1 MLQPILLA
9 FLFSMLCLNTAA
21 QPVAEKLRT
30 AFQKFEND
38 PQLQAAIASLCVLDR
53 DGKTVFQKNASIG
66 LAPAST
72 QKVVTAAT
80 AYALLGKAFRYQTQ
94 FGYVNAGN
102 GTNSLYIKGSGDPAL
117 GSPRWNQ
124 TAEKAVLNRITGAAK
139 GAVPGNVVF
148 METTGWDGER
158 IPNGWIWED
167 IGNYYGAGS
176 GVLNW
181 RENQY
186 DLYLRSGAAEGSAV
200 MVTGTHPELYQY
212 NLFSKAVAAARG
224 SGDNAYIFFQGSDG
238 VVRGTIPAGEARFV
252 ISGALP
258 HPERQFAATLLKSLQ
273 KASFYPTVEVVQT
286 GTMQNVQW
294 FHTEV
299 SPPLDS
305 LVYWLNRKSINL
317 YGEALLRTIAF
328 QQTGNSNAEKGMA
341 VLKSF
346 WKKHGIREP
355 ALNLVDGS
363 GLSPLNRMTTQAQT
377 AILHYAR
384 NQDWFSGFYLSIPE
398 YNGMKLKSGTIHGV
412 KGFAGYHTSRAGAV
426 YTISFLVNNYNGSS
440 SELVKKM
447 YAVLD
452 VLK

>member
-1 MLQPILLA
+1 
-9 FLFSMLCLNTAA
+9 
-21 QPVAEKLRT
+21 
-30 AFQKFEND
+30 
-38 PQLQAAIASLCVLDR
+38 
-53 DGKTVFQKNASIG
+53 
-66 LAPAST
+66 
-72 QKVVTAAT
+72 
-80 AYALLGKAFRYQTQ
+80 
-94 FGYVNAGN
+94 
-102 GTNSLYIKGSGDPAL
+102 
-117 GSPRWNQ
+117 
-124 TAEKAVLNRITGAAK
+124 
-139 GAVPGNVVF
+139 

-238 VVRGTIPAGEARFV
+238 MVRGTIPAGEARFV

-346 WKKHGIREP
+346 WKKQGIREP
-355 ALNLVDGS
+355 ALNMVDGS
-363 GLSPLNRMTTQAQT
+363 GLSPLNRMTTQAQA

-384 NQDWFSGFYLSIPE
+384 NQDWFPGFYLSIPE

>member
-1 MLQPILLA
+1 M
-9 FLFSMLCLNTAA
+9 
-21 QPVAEKLRT
+21 
-30 AFQKFEND
+30 
-38 PQLQAAIASLCVLDR
+38 
-53 DGKTVFQKNASIG
+53 
-66 LAPAST
+66 
-72 QKVVTAAT
+72 
-80 AYALLGKAFRYQTQ
+80 
-94 FGYVNAGN
+94 
-102 GTNSLYIKGSGDPAL
+102 
-117 GSPRWNQ
+117 
-124 TAEKAVLNRITGAAK
+124 
-139 GAVPGNVVF
+139 
-148 METTGWDGER
+148 
-158 IPNGWIWED
+158 
-167 IGNYYGAGS
+167 
-176 GVLNW
+176 
-181 RENQY
+181 
-186 DLYLRSGAAEGSAV
+186 
-200 MVTGTHPELYQY
+200 
-212 NLFSKAVAAARG
+212 
-224 SGDNAYIFFQGSDG
+224 
-238 VVRGTIPAGEARFV
+238 VRGTIPAGEARFV

-273 KASFYPTVEVVQT
+273 KASSYPTVKVVQT
-286 GTMQNVQW
+286 GAMQNVQW

-341 VLKSF
+341 ILKSL
-346 WKKHGIREP
+346 WKKQGIREP

-363 GLSPLNRMTTQAQT
+363 GLSPLNRMTTQAQA

>member
-9 FLFSMLCLNTAA
+9 FLFSMLCHCTAA
-21 QPVAEKLRT
+21 QPDAEKLRT

-38 PQLQAAIASLCVLDR
+38 PQLQAAVASLCVLDKE
-53 DGKTVFQKNASIG
+53 GKTVFQKNASIG

-80 AYALLGKAFRYQTQ
+80 AYALLGKGFRYKTG
-94 FGYVNAGN
+94 FGFLKADN
-102 GTNSLYIKGSGDPAL
+102 GTTSIYIKGSGDPTL
-117 GSPRWNQ
+117 GSTRWER
-124 TAEKAVLNRITGAAK
+124 TAEKAVLNRVTGAAK
-139 GAVPGNVVF
+139 GIKPDNVVF
-148 METTGWDGER
+148 VETTGWEGER

-167 IGNYYGAGS
+167 IGNYYGAGA

-186 DLYLRSGAAEGSAV
+186 DLYLRSGAAVGSAV
-200 MVTGTHPELYQY
+200 TVTGTNPEVFGY
-212 NLFSKAVAAARG
+212 NLVSKAEAAEKG
-224 SGDNAYIFFQGSDG
+224 TGDNAYIFFEGSNG

-258 HPERQFAATLLKSLQ
+258 HPERQFAATLMKSLQ
-273 KASFYPTVEVVQT
+273 KLSSYPAVEVAQT
-286 GTMQNVQW
+286 AAQPNVEW
-294 FHTEV
+294 FHAEI

-305 LVYWLNRKSINL
+305 LIYWLNRKSINL
-317 YGEALLRTIAF
+317 FGEALLRTIGF
-328 QQTGNSNAEKGMA
+328 QQAGDAQKGMDI
-341 VLKSF
+341 LKSF
-346 WKKHGIREP
+346 WKKQGIREP
-355 ALNLVDGS
+355 ELNLVDGS
-363 GLSPLNRMTTQAQT
+363 GLSPLNRMTTQAQAT
-377 AILHYAR
+377 ILYYAR
-384 NQDWFSGFYLSIPE
+384 NQDWFPGFYLSLPE

-412 KGFAGYHTSRAGAV
+412 KGFAGYHTSRAGTV
-426 YTISFLVNNYNGSS
+426 YTISFLVNNYNGAS